1 MSVAGHLKIRLAE
14 YDHRIH
20 TFIPHYS
27 EMLDVTADAIDPRAR
42 TIVDLGI
49 GTGTLAARC
58 LARAKRARVVGI
70 DADPAILE
78 MAARRL
84 GRRATFVTGNFLR
97 ADLPPADAIVAS
109 LALHHVRTRGAKLAL
124 YRRIRAALRPGGLFV
139 SADRHP
145 SSDRRLAAAQRA
157 SWKAHMRA
165 RYGTARA
172 ERFLRAW
179 AREDAYMPLDAELAL
194 IEECG
199 LRADVLWR
207 REGFAVVTARR

>member
-1 MSVAGHLKIRLAE
+1 MSVAGHLRIRLAE

-20 TFIPHYS
+20 TFIPYYS
-27 EMLDVTADAIDPRAR
+27 DMLDVAAGAVDPRAR

-84 GRRATFVTGNFLR
+84 GARAAFVRGNFLR
-97 ADLPPADAIVAS
+97 ADLPSTDAVVAS
-109 LALHHVRTRGAKLAL
+109 LALHHVRTRGAKLRL
-124 YRRIRAALRPGGLFV
+124 YQRIRRALRPGGVFV

-145 SSDRRLAAAQRA
+145 AADRRLAAAERA

-165 RYGTARA
+165 RYGSARA

-179 AREDAYMPLDAELAL
+179 AREDAYMPLDAELSLLAKS
-194 IEECG
+194 G

-207 REGFAVVTARR
+207 REGFAVVVARR